1 MRALINPAIALMNR
15 LSYPRKYAL
24 MGLMMLVAVLTLLY
38 HLYSSLNAVVVS
50 TQAER
55 EGLAVVESTQKLVR
69 ALQIHRGSS
78 VAILSGNATLGEVRA
93 EREREVADLL
103 GKIDGALAGR
113 RIKSAAV
120 WERSK
125 AQWAELRG
133 GWRGLSASDNLA
145 KHGALIADVLEFQVG
160 LADSFGLMLDPDF
173 DSYYLIDTL
182 VNKMPTVLERLG
194 MSRARGTA
202 ILTRKEI
209 SEAQKIEFAAL
220 LSEVDAQ
227 MRLYRYGMARV
238 QEGGA
243 AERLGA
249 SVSDFSAVVQQVTQ
263 LVRGDILSGKFDTDP
278 KRYFDLSSGAIEKG
292 YSQVFETMIPAV
304 DALLDARIRRVQR
317 TIWSD
322 VAIVAALF
330 LLVAWLGLGSYVSM
344 TEQLSDFTRT
354 ARRMSEG
361 ELSLRI
367 EERTRDEMSL
377 LVRNFNDMAD
387 SFSALIRKAY
397 SSAEQVS
404 AVAGEMARAS
414 SEIARASQEEADA
427 ASSMAASVEEMTV
440 GINHIHESA
449 NEAGVVASES
459 REQSSQGAHQA
470 GEAVAESR
478 RAAES
483 VNQAAAAIGELGHQ
497 SDAIFRVVS
506 VIREVAE
513 QTNLLALNAAI
524 EAARAGEQGRGF
536 AVVADEVRKLAE
548 RTANSTQE
556 IAAMIDLI
564 QRGTRSAVETMESS
578 VGLVGQSVALNDR
591 TGGVMQE
598 IYSGS
603 ERVRHAVSEIVQS
616 LGEQS
621 SAADEL
627 ARRVELVAQMAEE
640 TSASVTDSAE
650 TAGRLESLAQ
660 GLLAEISRFRL

>member
-24 MGLMMLVAVLTLLY
+24 MGLMMLIAVLTLLY
-38 HLYSSLNAVVVS
+38 HLFSSLNAIVVS
-50 TQAER
+50 TRAER
-55 EGLAVVESTQKLVR
+55 EGLVVVESSQKLIR
-69 ALQIHRGSS
+69 ALQIHRGAS
-78 VAILSGNATLGEVRA
+78 VAILSGNAALSGVRA
-93 EREREVADLL
+93 EREREVTGLL
-103 GKIDGALAGR
+103 ATIDQALAGR
-113 RIKSAAV
+113 TIKSAAV

-125 AQWAELRG
+125 AEWAELKG
-133 GWRGLSASDNLA
+133 GWAGLAAPENLS
-145 KHGALIADVLEFQVG
+145 KHSTLIADVLEFQVG
-160 LADSFGLMLDPDF
+160 LADSYGLMLDPDF

-194 MSRARGTA
+194 MSRARGTS

-209 SEAQKIEFAAL
+209 SESQKIEFAAL
-220 LSEVDAQ
+220 LSDVDAQ

-238 QEGGA
+238 REGRSGDRFGA
-243 AERLGA
+243 ATE
-249 SVSDFSAVVQQVTQ
+249 DFSSAVQQVTQ
-263 LVRGDILSGKFDTDP
+263 RVRDDILSGKFETDP
-278 KRYFDLSSGAIEKG
+278 KRYFDLTSGVIEKG
-292 YSQVFETMIPAV
+292 YAQVFETMIPAV
-304 DALLDARIRRVQR
+304 EALLEARMSRVQQ
-317 TIWSD
+317 TIWID
-322 VAIVAALF
+322 VAIVATLF

-344 TEQLSDFTRT
+344 TEQLNDFIRT

-367 EERTRDEMSL
+367 KERTRDEMSL
-377 LVRNFNDMAD
+377 LARNFNDMAD
-387 SFSALIRKAY
+387 SFSGLIRKAN

-404 AVAGEMARAS
+404 AAAVEMARAS

-440 GINHIHESA
+440 GINHISESA
-449 NEAGVVASES
+449 AEAGVVASES

-470 GEAVAESR
+470 EEAVAESR
-478 RAAES
+478 RAAAS
-483 VNQAAAAIGELGHQ
+483 VNQASSAIEELGRQ
-497 SDAIFRVVS
+497 SDAISRIVS

-556 IAAMIDLI
+556 ISAMIDQI
-564 QRGTRSAVETMESS
+564 QRGTHSAVETMESS
-578 VGLVGQSVALNDR
+578 VGLVEQSVVLIDR

-598 IYSGS
+598 INSGS
-603 ERVRHAVSEIVQS
+603 ERVRHAVHEIVGS

-621 SAADEL
+621 GAADEL
-627 ARRVELVAQMAEE
+627 AKRVELVAQMAEQ
-640 TSASVTDSAE
+640 TSAAVSDSAE
-650 TAGRLESLAQ
+650 TAARLETLAQ
-660 GLLAEISRFRL
+660 GLQTEIARFRL